1 MHALKHRDHYICKE
15 ATNFM
20 VRELLFRPS
29 LSTWWVC
36 THFVLDT
43 WIHLSQE
50 ATYNC
55 AAKNH
60 LAKGYNSDNFSE
72 LFNICIKEKSC
83 MYMCSKRT
91 TTYVR
96 ICRSNSLLVPK
107 LTLNLS
113 AITTIFSI
121 LYIPHLSPYAMFNV
135 YVLSQQS
142 ESKGK
147 FLLIL
152 RSHPCL

>member
-121 LYIPHLSPYAMFNV
+121 LYIPHLSPPCSMCMYCHSKAKARGSS
-135 YVLSQQS
+135 YLSS
-142 ESKGK
+142 DP
-147 FLLIL
+147 I
-152 RSHPCL
+152 HV